1 MTTRAP
7 SERSFEDALLAEL
20 LAVQG
25 ELQRTGA
32 RPQQRAGAGPEQRA
46 VSREGGPKRRLP
58 GRPRPGYRRGGT
70 GSEPGERW
78 RAIVVV
84 AGLCAAI
91 VAAALVVANLRT
103 AGQRI
108 TIRPAAQGALPP
120 GTILVAQGGTIYA
133 QNVGTNGCCYVSQP
147 YEGTSTRALGAVTAY
162 APAAAGNA
170 TPVAIFTKEV
180 GGPATMAFSPSGDLW
195 VANDTGKLVEFTR
208 AQLTKANPSPSVT
221 ISLPI
226 PVVHAWGLAFDH
238 AGDLWVVNSMGGAF
252 EYTRA
257 QLARS
262 GFPTPHTTILQQYIS
277 SPVGAAF
284 DPSGDLWV
292 ANAPNLLFEFSRH
305 DLAGSSPTPSVR
317 ISSPSLDNPYSVA
330 SDASGDLWVG
340 NSSNPEVVE
349 FTRSQLAKSG
359 HRTAHVVISPI
370 SRDQLS
376 GWPSALAVDS
386 SGNLW
391 VDVSDVGNNGH
402 PGVVE
407 FAKDRLAQSGSPVP
421 ARVIAGTKTGM
432 NFPNSLVLAP

>member
-1 MTTRAP
+1 MTTHAP
-7 SERSFEDALLAEL
+7 SQRSFEDALLAEL

-25 ELQRTGA
+25 ELLREGTK
-32 RPQQRAGAGPEQRA
+32 PPQRAGAGTEKRA
-46 VSREGGPKRRLP
+46 VPREGGPRRRLP
-58 GRPRPGYRRGGT
+58 GRPGRGYGRGGT
-70 GSEPGERW
+70 GERW
-78 RAIVVV
+78 RAIVAV

-91 VAAALVVANLRT
+91 VAAALVVANLRA

-108 TIRPAAQGALPP
+108 TIRPAAQGALPA
-120 GTILVAQGGTIYA
+120 GTILVAQGGTTYA
-133 QNVGTNGCCYVSQP
+133 QNVGNNGCCYVNQP
-147 YEGTSTRALGAVTAY
+147 YEGTSVRALGAVTAY
-162 APAAAGNA
+162 AAAATGNA
-170 TPVAIFTKEV
+170 APVATFTKEV
-180 GGPATMAFSPSGDLW
+180 RGPATMAFSPSGDLW
-195 VANDTGKLVEFTR
+195 VADDTGRLVEFTR

-226 PVVHAWGLAFDH
+226 PLVHAWGLAFDH
-238 AGDLWVVNSMGGAF
+238 AGDLWVVNSTGGAF

-262 GFPTPHTTILQQYIS
+262 GFPTPHTTILQQYLN

-292 ANAPNLLFEFSRH
+292 ANAPDLLFEFSPH
-305 DLAGSSPTPSVR
+305 DLAGSNPTPSVR
-317 ISSPSLDNPYSVA
+317 ISSASLDNPYSVV

-340 NSSNPEVVE
+340 NSSNPEVAE

-359 HRTAHVVISPI
+359 HIAAHVVISPT

-376 GWPSALAVDS
+376 GWPSGLAVDS

-391 VDVSDVGNNGH
+391 VDVSDVGNNGR

-407 FAKDRLAQSGSPVP
+407 LAKDQLAKSGSPVP
-421 ARVIAGTKTGM
+421 ARVIAGTKTRM
-432 NFPNSLVLAP
+432 NFPNSLVLIP

>member
-20 LAVQG
+20 LAVHG

-32 RPQQRAGAGPEQRA
+32 GPEQRAETKPQQRA
-46 VSREGGPKRRLP
+46 VSREARPGRRLL
-58 GRPRPGYRRGGT
+58 GRSGPGYRPEKP
-70 GSEPGERW
+70 GSRPKERW
-78 RAIVVV
+78 RAVVV
-84 AGLCAAI
+84 AAGLCAAV

-103 AGQRI
+103 SGQRI
-108 TIRPAAQGALPP
+108 TIRPAAQGALPA

-133 QNVGTNGCCYVSQP
+133 QNVGDNGCCYVSQP
-147 YEGTSTRALGAVTAY
+147 YAGTSARALGAVTAY
-162 APAAAGNA
+162 APAATGNA
-170 TPVAIFTKEV
+170 APVAIFTKEV
-180 GGPATMAFSPSGDLW
+180 GGPAAMAFSPAGDLW
-195 VANDTGKLVEFTR
+195 VANDTGRLVEFTR

-238 AGDLWVVNSMGGAF
+238 AGDLWVVNSIGGAY

-257 QLARS
+257 ELARS
-262 GFPTPHTTILQQYIS
+262 GRPTPHTTIFTTYLN
-277 SPVGAAF
+277 SPSGAAF

-292 ANAPNLLFEFSRH
+292 ANAPNLLFEFTPH
-305 DLAGSSPTPSVR
+305 DLAEPTPAPSVR
-317 ISSPSLDNPYSVA
+317 ISSGSLDNPYSVT

-340 NSSNPEVVE
+340 NSSNPMVVE
-349 FTRSQLAKSG
+349 FTKSQLAKSG
-359 HRTAHVVISPI
+359 HPAGHVVISPV
-370 SRDQLS
+370 SRDPLG

-391 VDVSDVGNNGH
+391 VDISDVGNNGH

-407 FAKDRLAQSGSPVP
+407 FAKNQLAKSGAPAP

-432 NFPNSLVLAP
+432 NYPNSLVLAP